1 MKNQALFA
9 VCLTAASA
17 AMFTGCATKQDV
29 VANQSQM
36 EATEIAAAETEEVEA
51 EICEETAPEVTPAA
65 TTEPIVAPT
74 DPVATP
80 APSAPQPE
88 PVKVVHPQP
97 VTYTV
102 TAGDSVSALSVRFG
116 VRRPDI
122 LALNPTLRKN
132 PNNLRIGQKVLLPAG
147 TDITKKAER
156 RASSALPANAKRPA
170 GSTVYVVKSGD
181 VLGGIA
187 NKHGVTVAAIKSA
200 NNLKKDTIWVGQK
213 LTIPGATK
221 KPVEKK
227 AAPAKKPAPAK
238 KEVAKPA
245 PAPIVTPK
253 DEPVQAKPE
262 MPPAPVVEEAPA
274 PVVEDVMEELPAQN
288 GEEAILPP
296 APEAPAAA
304 PAPVQSERVHVVKEG
319 EDLLSIAMRWQVP
332 PAELRALNGLTDVA
346 DPKLAPGTTLRLPM
360 PAAQ

>member
-1 MKNQALFA
+1 
-9 VCLTAASA
+9 
-17 AMFTGCATKQDV
+17 
-29 VANQSQM
+29 
-36 EATEIAAAETEEVEA
+36 
-51 EICEETAPEVTPAA
+51 
-65 TTEPIVAPT
+65 
-74 DPVATP
+74 
-80 APSAPQPE
+80 
-88 PVKVVHPQP
+88 
-97 VTYTV
+97 
-102 TAGDSVSALSVRFG
+102 VRFG

-122 LALNPTLRKN
+122 LALNPALRKN
-132 PNNLRIGQKVLLPAG
+132 PNSLRIGQKVLLPAG

-181 VLGGIA
+181 VLSTIA
-187 NKHGVTVAAIKSA
+187 NKHGVTVAAIKGA
-200 NNLKKDTIWVGQK
+200 NNLKNDTIWVGQK

-227 AAPAKKPAPAK
+227 AAPAKKATPAK
-238 KEVAKPA
+238 KEAAKPA

-274 PVVEDVMEELPAQN
+274 PVVEDVMEELPAQD

>member
-1 MKNQALFA
+1 MKKQALFA

-17 AMFTGCATKQDV
+17 AVFTGCATKQDV
-29 VANQSQM
+29 VADQSQM
-36 EATEIAAAETEEVEA
+36 EATEIAVAETEEVEA
-51 EICEETAPEVTPAA
+51 EICEEAAPEVTPAA

-74 DPVATP
+74 DPAATP
-80 APSAPQPE
+80 APAAPQAE
-88 PVKVVHPQP
+88 PKVIHPQP
-97 VTYTV
+97 VTYTA
-102 TAGDSVSALSVRFG
+102 TAGDSVSALAVRFG

-122 LALNPTLRKN
+122 LALNPALRKN
-132 PNNLRIGQKVLLPAG
+132 PNSLRIGQKVLLPAG

-181 VLGGIA
+181 VLSTIA
-187 NKHGVTVAAIKSA
+187 NKHGVTVAAIKGA
-200 NNLKKDTIWVGQK
+200 NNLKNDTIWVGQK

-227 AAPAKKPAPAK
+227 AAPAKKEA
-238 KEVAKPA
+238 AKPA

-274 PVVEDVMEELPAQN
+274 PVVEDVMEELPAQD

-296 APEAPAAA
+296 APEAPVAA